1 MSSSTVKSLI
11 VVVSLL
17 ALSACGAF
25 RDRSNDY
32 RRAELSKPL
41 ELPPGIESESLDDR
55 YVVPGIQS
63 HTVLPGEFSL
73 PRPEPLTKNV
83 GTAEVKI
90 QKLDDQRWIL
100 LDGMPNQV
108 WPRVR
113 AFLDRAGLK
122 LAEVDGAQGI
132 METEWRETEP
142 GAPLERFRFT
152 LDQGVQLGT
161 SEIHVLVQNRPGGEF
176 PEQSTDLQREEQ
188 MVRVLAQFLADSEAR
203 GTVSILARRGGTEA
217 KGKIFL
223 EGEDGSHYLRLYLP
237 NDRAWAALGLA
248 LTKAG
253 FEIEDASRAVN
264 KYWLSYVD
272 PEEGKP
278 GWFAR
283 MIGADRR
290 KRSRYVVE
298 MKELG
303 EYENVILLNYQ
314 KGRRLRND
322 EREALLNRIMG
333 FLH

>member
-1 MSSSTVKSLI
+1 MSSSTVKYSI

-17 ALSACGAF
+17 AMSACGAF
-25 RDRSNDY
+25 RDRSHDY

-41 ELPPGIESESLDDR
+41 ELPPGVESDALGDR
-55 YVVPGIQS
+55 YVVPGIES

-100 LDGMPNQV
+100 LDGTPNQV

-122 LAEVDGAQGI
+122 LGDIDGEQGI

-142 GAPLERFRFT
+142 GAPLERFRFV
-152 LDQGVQLGT
+152 LDQGVQVGT
-161 SEIHVLVQNRPGGEF
+161 SEIHVLVQNRPGEDF
-176 PEQSTDLQREEQ
+176 PEVSTDLQREDQ
-188 MVRVLAQFLADSEAR
+188 MVRVLAQYLADSEAQ
-203 GTVSILARRGGTEA
+203 GTVSILARRGGSES

-223 EGEDGSHYLRLYLP
+223 EGEEGNHYLRLFLP
-237 NDRAWAALGLA
+237 NERAWAALGLA

-253 FEIEDASRAVN
+253 FEIEDASPAVN
-264 KYWLSYVD
+264 KYWLSYID
-272 PEEGKP
+272 PEEEL
-278 GWFAR
+278 GWFSR

-298 MKELG
+298 MKMLG
-303 EYENVILLNYQ
+303 EFESVILLNYQ

-322 EREALLNRIMG
+322 EREALLKRIMG